1 MKADA
6 LWMYTLRPAHFLS
19 PFVYSLSHVSIP
31 SSNRVSFFHHCAFK
45 IIPRSIYFNRA
56 NKIQKYFSSYVLAQ
70 ESFFFDPGKDNHRS
84 FSSSYVAFNVP
95 PLAPFVTFSPLP
107 PPCSLNSPKWYF
119 KHCRT
124 AILKDKKH
132 AFCVTVL
139 LSLDRWFNNDDDT
152 LMQGVDRTIFDDIRD
167 VGKERKI

>member
-124 AILKDKKH
+124 AILKEERRFLIKNTLFVLQF
-132 AFCVTVL
+132 FCH
-139 LSLDRWFNNDDDT
+139 WI
-152 LMQGVDRTIFDDIRD
+152 VDSIMTMTH
-167 VGKERKI
+167 

>member
-1 MKADA
+1 
-6 LWMYTLRPAHFLS
+6 MYTLRPAHFLS

-95 PLAPFVTFSPLP
+95 PWL
-107 PPCSLNSPKWYF
+107 
-119 KHCRT
+119 
-124 AILKDKKH
+124 
-132 AFCVTVL
+132 L
-139 LSLDRWFNNDDDT
+139 LSLFLLSPRLVPLIHQNDI
-152 LMQGVDRTIFDDIRD
+152 LNIVVRQF
-167 VGKERKI
+167 